1 MGRPMGEARPN
12 SFIMKTALALFI
24 FLAASLASP
33 AQTGTADDATTS
45 GAKADPGINSPATVG
60 PRPTPENPASG
71 AIVTP
76 TPGTIPSPS
85 PSPTPSPSDG
95 TAQ

>member
-1 MGRPMGEARPN
+1 
-12 SFIMKTALALFI
+12 MKTALALFT
-24 FLAASLASP
+24 FLAASVASP
-33 AQTGTADDATTS
+33 AQTDDATAS
-45 GAKADPGINSPATVG
+45 GAKVGPATDPGINSAATVG

-85 PSPTPSPSDG
+85 PSPSPTPSPSPSDG
-95 TAQ
+95 PGR